1 MKRFETIFILLSTLL
16 LFASSC
22 KDRKTYADYLKDETK
37 AIELFILKNNFSV
50 LEKFPGNGVFNQ
62 GDFYKDPESGVYYNI
77 VDYGDT
83 TKNLKIAEKVY
94 ARFSGVYFMV
104 DDSVKFSNL
113 TSTMPFEIEFYGPVN
128 SNSKNYYNIAGLAVP
143 LTRVGH
149 NGVVK
154 LIVPFNMGSATDR
167 QQYQPTY
174 YDYVEYRFENQI
186 W

>member
-1 MKRFETIFILLSTLL
+1 MKRFQAIFILLSTLL
-16 LFASSC
+16 LIASSC
-22 KDRKTYADYLKDETK
+22 KDQKTYADRLKDESK
-37 AIELFILKNNFSV
+37 AIDLFILKNDFSI
-50 LEKFPGNGVFNQ
+50 LESFPKNGIFNQ
-62 GDFYKDPESGVYYNI
+62 DDFYKDPETGVYYNI

-83 TKNLKIAEKVY
+83 TKNLQIAEKVY
-94 ARFSGVYFMV
+94 PRFSGVYFMV

-113 TSTMPFEIEFYGPVN
+113 TSTMPFEMKFYGPVN
-128 SNSKNYYNIAGLAVP
+128 SSSKNYYTIPGMAVP

-154 LIVPFNMGSATDR
+154 LIVPFNMGSANDR

-174 YDYVEYRFENQI
+174 YDYVKYRFENQI

>member
-1 MKRFETIFILLSTLL
+1 MKRFQAIFILLSTLL
-16 LFASSC
+16 LIASSC
-22 KDRKTYADYLKDETK
+22 KDQKTYADRLKDESK
-37 AIELFILKNNFSV
+37 AIDLFILKNDFSI
-50 LEKFPGNGVFNQ
+50 LESFPKNGIFNQ
-62 GDFYKDPESGVYYNI
+62 DDFYKDPETGVYYNI

-83 TKNLKIAEKVY
+83 TKNHQITEKVY

-113 TSTMPFEIEFYGPVN
+113 TSTMPFEMEFYGPVN
-128 SNSKNYYNIAGLAVP
+128 SSSKNYYTIPGMAVP

-154 LIVPFNMGSATDR
+154 LIVPFNMGSANDR

>member
-1 MKRFETIFILLSTLL
+1 MKRFQTIFILLSTLL
-16 LFASSC
+16 LITSSC
-22 KDRKTYADYLKDETK
+22 KDRKTYADYLKDESK
-37 AIELFILKNNFSV
+37 AIDLFLKKNDLSILESFPKN
-50 LEKFPGNGVFNQ
+50 GIFNQ
-62 GDFYKDPESGVYYNI
+62 NDFYEDPETGVYYNI

-83 TKNLKIAEKVY
+83 TKNLQIAEKVY

-113 TSTMPFEIEFYGPVN
+113 TSTMPFEMEFYGPVN
-128 SNSKNYYNIAGLAVP
+128 TTTKNYYTIPGLAVP

-154 LIVPFNMGSATDR
+154 LIVPFNMGSANDR

-174 YDYVEYRFENQI
+174 YDYVTYRFENHI
-186 W
+186 R